1 MTIANQ
7 PWEIHDFLQ
16 EAANFNLNPKYQRL
30 PVWKG
35 TRKPLLIDSILRGY
49 DLPKF
54 YVTVL
59 SQNPNR
65 YEVTDGQQRLRTII
79 EFFENGFALLPDT
92 IVDGID
98 VSRIRYSALPQTIKE
113 RFLRFTLSF
122 SEILNAQQGEVNE
135 LFIRLQKG
143 VELNPVE
150 LRHAMF
156 SNLGFAIDDLLLD
169 THVAGFFNSSK
180 IPIGRFKHQD
190 YLDHAIAASFF
201 GDTRDLKAEAMYE
214 LYKEYAVQDITP
226 FNRHFRNAKRI
237 LRKMTEINEVELG
250 VFKNKWSFVDAFR
263 LLLENIQNIGA
274 VNPSDFATLFKEF
287 NEKRVEYRKEP
298 EIALRSRRLGYG
310 RELYDYINAFEK
322 EAANR
327 ESLRIR
333 KAALKAVFIEMFES
347 EPREAS

>member
-1 MTIANQ
+1 MTIVNL
-7 PWEIHDFLQ
+7 PWEIQEFIQ

-59 SQNPNR
+59 SQNPNG
-65 YEVTDGQQRLRTII
+65 YEVTDGQQRLRTIM
-79 EFFENGFALLPDT
+79 EFYEDTFALLPDT
-92 IVDGID
+92 EIDGEN
-98 VSRIRYSALPQTIKE
+98 VSQLRYSALPQTIKDK
-113 RFLRFTLSF
+113 FLRFTLSF
-122 SEILNAQQGEVNE
+122 SEIVNAEQGEVND

-156 SNLGFAIDDLLLD
+156 SNFGFAIDELLLD
-169 THVAGFFNSSK
+169 THVADFFSSSR
-180 IPIGRFKHQD
+180 IPTGRFKHQD
-190 YLDHAIAASFF
+190 YLDHVIAASFF
-201 GDTRDLKAEAMYE
+201 GDARDLKAEAMYE
-214 LYKEYAVQDITP
+214 LYKDYAIQDLTP
-226 FNRHFRNAKRI
+226 FNRHFRNAKRV
-237 LRKMTEINEVELG
+237 LRKMTEINGVEPG
-250 VFKNKWSFVDAFR
+250 IFKNKWSFVDAFR
-263 LLLENIQNIGA
+263 LLLEHIQGIGTI
-274 VNPSDFATLFKEF
+274 NSSDFAILFKEF

-310 RELYDYINAFEK
+310 RELYNYINAFEK

-333 KAALKAVFIEMFES
+333 KAALEAVFTEMFES
-347 EPREAS
+347 